1 VNRRALFLI
10 PAAVLLAGCIRPHYQ
25 RPQVSIPHA
34 YRGDA
39 GPSGDAR
46 SLGELRWEDL
56 IRDESLNALIREAL
70 ANNYD
75 VRIAAARVLEAR
87 SQVTLARS
95 ERFPSVDAQAG
106 YTNQRIAREGST
118 PLPEGYPAE
127 SGFTNVLAALSWE
140 LDLWGRLRNANAAAR
155 AQLLATQE
163 ARRVVMETLAGQV
176 AQTYFLLRDLD
187 LEREIT
193 TRSIASR
200 NESLELVRLRVEN
213 GYSSEMDLRQAEA
226 LVKTATVSLT
236 DLERQSEQA
245 ENQMST
251 LLGRPPGPVPRG
263 RSLLEQDIEPRLPPG
278 LPSTLLERR
287 PDIRQAEQELIGANA
302 QVAVAKAAFFPR
314 ISLTAS
320 TGFESGALLSMLR
333 AFNGTWV
340 FGPVGNLPIFNAG
353 RTRAGVR
360 GAQAREQQA
369 ALNYQRAVNQAFR
382 EVADSLVACRKLAEL
397 REQQE
402 GLVQSLRSAVEL
414 ADLRYRGGVSSY
426 LEYLD
431 SERQLLDAE
440 LRLAQVRRDQWTS
453 VINLYRALGG
463 GWQ

>member
-1 VNRRALFLI
+1 MVLI
-10 PAAVLLAGCIRPHYQ
+10 PVAVVLGGCMRPHYQ
-25 RPQVSIPHA
+25 RPAVSIPPG
-34 YRGDA
+34 YRGNAA
-39 GPSGDAR
+39 GPPGDSA
-46 SLGELRWEDL
+46 SLGEMRWQDL
-56 IRDESLNALIREAL
+56 IRDERLNELIREAL

-87 SQVTLARS
+87 SQVMVARS
-95 ERFPSVDAQAG
+95 TRFPSVDAQAG
-106 YTNQRIAREGST
+106 YTNLRTAREGST

-127 SGFTNVLAALSWE
+127 SGFTNLLAALSWE

-163 ARRVVMETLAGQV
+163 ARRMVMETLAGQV

-187 LEREIT
+187 LEREIA

-263 RSLLEQDIEPRLPPG
+263 RSLVEQDIEPRLPPG

-320 TGFESGALLSMLR
+320 TGFESAALSGMLR
-333 AFNGTWV
+333 ASNGTWV
-340 FGPVGNLPIFNAG
+340 LGPVGNLPIFNAG

-360 GAQAREQQA
+360 GAQAREEQA
-369 ALNYQRAVNQAFR
+369 ALNYRRTVNQAFR
-382 EVADSLVACRKLAEL
+382 EVADGLVACRKLSEL
-397 REQQE
+397 REQQQ

-440 LRLAQVRRDQWTS
+440 LRLVQVRRDQWTS
-453 VINLYRALGG
+453 VIDLYRALGG

>member
-1 VNRRALFLI
+1 V
-10 PAAVLLAGCIRPHYQ
+10 
-25 RPQVSIPHA
+25 
-34 YRGDA
+34 
-39 GPSGDAR
+39 AR
-46 SLGELRWEDL
+46 SARLP
-56 IRDESLNALIREAL
+56 SL
-70 ANNYD
+70 
-75 VRIAAARVLEAR
+75 
-87 SQVTLARS
+87 
-95 ERFPSVDAQAG
+95 DAQAG
-106 YTNQRIAREGST
+106 YTNLRTAREGST

-163 ARRVVMETLAGQV
+163 ARRVVMDTLAGQV

-187 LEREIT
+187 LEWEIT
-193 TRSIASR
+193 GRSIESR
-200 NESLELVRLRVEN
+200 QQSLELVRLRVEN

-226 LVKTATVSLT
+226 LVKAASASRT
-236 DLERQSEQA
+236 DLERQREQA
-245 ENQMST
+245 ENQMSA
-251 LLGRPPGPVPRG
+251 LLGRNPGAIPRG
-263 RSLLEQDIEPRLPPG
+263 RSLLEQDIQPRLPPG

-320 TGFESGALLSMLR
+320 TGFESAALLSTLR
-333 AFNGTWV
+333 ASNGTWV

-360 GAQAREQQA
+360 GAEAREQQSV
-369 ALNYQRAVNQAFR
+369 LNYRRSVNQAFR

-397 REQQE
+397 REQQD
-402 GLVQSLRSAVEL
+402 GLVQSLRGAVEL

-431 SERQLLDAE
+431 SERELLDAE
-440 LRLAQVRRDQWTS
+440 LRLVQVRRYEWTS
-453 VINLYRALGG
+453 VIDLYRALGG